1 MFGAVWHLLRS
12 LGVVKHS
19 IAHIDNSDLFK
30 YSPYKTL
37 SREQKEGIVLIINA
51 ILNDDFQNV
60 VIEGGAGT
68 GKTIMTTYL
77 FKLMN
82 TPIEEFNFAG
92 FESADKVLVDL
103 IRKLTQN
110 YTAPKMALVIPMSSF
125 RNTIKYRKSVV
136 SGKSV

>member
-1 MFGAVWHLLRS
+1 MFGAVWHRLRS

-68 GKTIMTTYL
+68 GKTIMATYL
-77 FKLMN
+77 FKLMH
-82 TPIEEFNFAG
+82 TPIEEFNFDG
-92 FESADKVLVDL
+92 FERDDKVLEIGRASCRERVG
-103 IRKLTQN
+103 Q
-110 YTAPKMALVIPMSSF
+110 YV
-125 RNTIKYRKSVV
+125 
-136 SGKSV
+136 

>member
-1 MFGAVWHLLRS
+1 MFGAVWHRLRS

-68 GKTIMTTYL
+68 GKTIMATYL
-77 FKLMN
+77 FKLMH
-82 TPIEEFNFAG
+82 TPIEEFNFRS
-92 FESADKVLVDL
+92 EENTSEL
-103 IRKLTQN
+103 QS
-110 YTAPKMALVIPMSSF
+110 PMRISCAVF
-125 RNTIKYRKSVV
+125 CLKIKTIHYTIKVQV
-136 SGKSV
+136 